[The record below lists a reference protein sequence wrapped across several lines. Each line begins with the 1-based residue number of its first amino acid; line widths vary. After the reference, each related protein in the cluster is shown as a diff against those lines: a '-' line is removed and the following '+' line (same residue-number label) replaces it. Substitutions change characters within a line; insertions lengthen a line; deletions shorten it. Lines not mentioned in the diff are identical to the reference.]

1 MKRTAIVSVLA
12 LAVAVACG
20 KDEGSKPAAK
30 QAPEETAAPKVAEQ
44 PAAAPAA
51 AEAEAEGDGAVVKLD
66 GVKEHTTGGGFL
78 DPDGV
83 QQNSLADGT
92 GRCADYRTH
101 LVPIYTEFMGEIE
114 RLTPKFGDGIEGIA
128 AIRET
133 AGVFRGT
140 AGKLRGIPITDKELA
155 QVHGTWVGTLD
166 NVAGSLDQLA
176 GAIEAKDMNAMTG
189 AVESSQ
195 TAMTDF
201 QGKFDAIV
209 KLCE

>member
-1 MKRTAIVSVLA
+1 MKHTAIVSVLA
-12 LAVAVACG
+12 LALAVACG

-51 AEAEAEGDGAVVKLD
+51 PEAEGDGAVVKLD

-101 LVPIYTEFMGEIE
+101 LVPIYSEFMGEIE